1 MRRAAMPAALVT
13 GLALLVALAGP
24 AGAAS
29 PELVSRP
36 FEVKVSG
43 GVVEMTFTLTLSEV
57 STYPTKITAMRG
69 SEEEVLYEGTLAEG
83 VYRFSAP
90 LTKITGRGD
99 LKVVLRT
106 KVTNRTDRGNDS
118 FLVYQA
124 WTGSL

>member
-1 MRRAAMPAALVT
+1 MRRAAMPAALFI

-24 AGAAS
+24 VGAAS